1 MTNIFGNDKVYV
13 CSKCGSDNVGA
24 EFSFYGYYN
33 EPYQPPRTLANK
45 ESLVGSDWCYD
56 CDEAVIVIEKE

>member
-1 MTNIFGNDKVYV
+1 MTNIFGNDKVYI
-13 CSKCGSDNVGA
+13 CSKCGSDNVGT

-33 EPYQPPRTLANK
+33 EPYQAPSCGQLTHQD
-45 ESLVGSDWCYD
+45 SDWCYD

>member
-13 CSKCGSDNVGA
+13 CPHCGSDNVGA

-33 EPYQPPRTLANK
+33 EPYQAPSFGQLTHQD
-45 ESLVGSDWCYD
+45 SDWCYD
-56 CDEAVIVIEKE
+56 CDEEIHFVTEKK